1 MRRREDRGQALIEV
15 LALTPMLLVA
25 ALAAAQVL
33 AAGVCEELAGHAAQ
47 AGAAAI
53 LQGSDPRSAARHAVP
68 GWSRD
73 GLDVSVH
80 GRQVTVRLTAPG
92 LVPGLAARLA
102 RQVSADAGPAA

>member
-1 MRRREDRGQALIEV
+1 MRRRDDRGQAVIEV

-33 AAGVCEELAGHAAQ
+33 AAGVCGELAGHAAE

-53 LQGSDPRSAARHAVP
+53 LQGSDPHTAARQALP

-73 GLDVSVH
+73 GLDVAVH
-80 GRQVTVRLTAPG
+80 GRRVTVRLTAPG
-92 LVPGLAARLA
+92 LVPRLAALLA
-102 RQVSADAGPAA
+102 SQVSADAGPAA